1 MTEKISAA
9 EYRKLAGKNRGAGGR
24 SELEERFLMLL
35 KLAKIRKPEEELV
48 FAPPRK
54 WRFDF
59 AFPDKM
65 IAVEIEGGVWSGGRH
80 RRPIGFIKD
89 MEKYNAAALRGWR
102 VLRYYCDNI
111 EQSVDDLKLVL

>member
-9 EYRKLAGKNRGAGGR
+9 EYRKLAGKNKGGR
-24 SELEERFLMLL
+24 SELEEKFLMLL
-35 KLAKIRKPEEELV
+35 KLAKIRNPEEE
-48 FAPPRK
+48 FAFAKPRK

-59 AFPDKM
+59 AFPEKM

-89 MEKYNAAALRGWR
+89 MEKYNAASLRGWR

-111 EQSVDDLKLVL
+111 EQSIDDLKSVL